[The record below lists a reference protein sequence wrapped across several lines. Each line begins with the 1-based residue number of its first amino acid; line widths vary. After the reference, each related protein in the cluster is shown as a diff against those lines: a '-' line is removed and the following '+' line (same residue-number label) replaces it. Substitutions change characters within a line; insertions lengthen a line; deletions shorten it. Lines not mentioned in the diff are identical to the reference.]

1 MNPARIPRMFR
12 DDRRLLHLG
21 GGVQDLGRTIVSDP
35 HVCGGVPVFKGTR
48 ITVWDVMA
56 QVLALDHPPDA
67 IVQATGGAVTREAI
81 EEAKQLM
88 RNSPETADEDLLI
101 CASSEFYEG
110 PEHFTS
116 RRASAHVPA
125 PIDRSWLK
133 RLLELEPPKRGLGRL
148 LAVDPDIDPYMP
160 VIRGTR
166 IPLEEVVD
174 WITDPSDQ
182 KARTCLV
189 LLEKAQQSAAG
200 RHNLARRRLVVAGNE
215 FRRARFSSER
225 RAGFPGVIE
234 DLHRPV
240 GELFPDAVD
249 ALKSDPHDVFSSIY
263 PVRYPRL
270 RSWLLPLRFRWS
282 RLSCHPG
289 EIPGARQHQ
298 PSPPL

>member
-12 DDRRLLHLG
+12 EDRKLLHLG

-35 HVCGGVPVFKGTR
+35 HVCGGLPVFKGTR

-56 QVLALDHPPDA
+56 QVVALDCPPDA
-67 IVQATGGAVTREAI
+67 IVEATGGAVTREAI

-88 RNSPETADEDLLI
+88 RNSPETANEDLLI

-148 LAVDPDIDPYMP
+148 LAIDPDVEPDMP
-160 VIRGTR
+160 MIRGTR

-182 KARTCLV
+182 KAIPRHWVGPITAETFAEILKMQRA
-189 LLEKAQQSAAG
+189 LMRAHIALERPSFDKFLEETDRHLNEIEEHLRQTRIPPAGSADAQIAE
-200 RHNLARRRLVVAGNE
+200 ARRAWR
-215 FRRARFSSER
+215 S
-225 RAGFPGVIE
+225 
-234 DLHRPV
+234 
-240 GELFPDAVD
+240 
-249 ALKSDPHDVFSSIY
+249 
-263 PVRYPRL
+263 PRK
-270 RSWLLPLRFRWS
+270 
-282 RLSCHPG
+282 
-289 EIPGARQHQ
+289 RQ
-298 PSPPL
+298 

>member
-12 DDRRLLHLG
+12 EDRKLLHLG
-21 GGVQDLGRTIVSDP
+21 GGVQDLGRSIVSDP
-35 HVCGGVPVFKGTR
+35 HVCGGLPVFKGTR

-56 QVLALDHPPDA
+56 QVAGLDCPPDA
-67 IVQATGGAVTREAI
+67 IVQATEGAVTREAI

-125 PIDRSWLK
+125 PVDRSWLK
-133 RLLELEPPKRGLGRL
+133 RLVKLEPPPRGLGRL
-148 LAVDPDIDPYMP
+148 LAIDPDIDPYMP

-182 KARTCLV
+182 KAIPRHWVGPMTAETFAEILKMQRE
-189 LLEKAQQSAAG
+189 LMRAHIALERPSFDKFLEETDRHLNEIEEQLRQTRIPPPESPEAQIAE
-200 RHNLARRRLVVAGNE
+200 ARRTWRSPRK
-215 FRRARFSSER
+215 RR
-225 RAGFPGVIE
+225 
-234 DLHRPV
+234 
-240 GELFPDAVD
+240 
-249 ALKSDPHDVFSSIY
+249 
-263 PVRYPRL
+263 
-270 RSWLLPLRFRWS
+270 
-282 RLSCHPG
+282 
-289 EIPGARQHQ
+289 
-298 PSPPL
+298 